1 MKKNNAIKW
10 FWIIIIICSAQII
23 YKFKFEEPYPSL
35 CYPDFAKAD
44 IIKMQYEF
52 RQKKYYSPASKSF
65 DDKFHQ
71 HEYLIDDYYD
81 NLYKPRWCNYE
92 FYAYKNGGDSLV
104 INSRLLFQSPLNGNM
119 IDRTIKSRFW
129 NFPKLKNLFCKK
141 GVAYLPHELL
151 ELETFL
157 SKGVERITHEK
168 DLKYIKVF
176 WTDKKSEK
184 LIKIVRINISY

>member
-10 FWIIIIICSAQII
+10 FWIIVLICSVQLM
-23 YKFKFEEPYPSL
+23 YKFKYEEPYPSL
-35 CYPDFAKAD
+35 CYPDFAKPD

-52 RQKKYYSPASKSF
+52 RQKKYYSPPAKDV
-65 DDKFHQ
+65 DDKFYQ
-71 HEYLIDDYYD
+71 HEYLVEDYYD
-81 NLYKPRWCNYE
+81 NLYKPRWCSYE
-92 FYAYKNGGDSLV
+92 FYVYKDGRDSLI
-104 INSRLLFQSPLNGNM
+104 INPRLLFQSPMNVNM

-129 NFPKLKNLFCKK
+129 DFPKLKDLFWKK
-141 GVAYLPHELL
+141 SVTYLPNELL

-157 SKGVERITHEK
+157 YKGVKRITHEK